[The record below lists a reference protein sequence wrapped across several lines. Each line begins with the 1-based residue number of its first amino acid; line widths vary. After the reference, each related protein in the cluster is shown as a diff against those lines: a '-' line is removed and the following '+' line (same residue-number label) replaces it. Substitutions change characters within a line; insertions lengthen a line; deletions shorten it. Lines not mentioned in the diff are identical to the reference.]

1 MCNANRV
8 KEEVNFVSV
17 FSKLMNRNLFILW
30 DSLLLLEIL
39 TLISCVFVVVL
50 LFLSFLFESF
60 LFGWR
65 C

>member
-17 FSKLMNRNLFILW
+17 FSKLMNRNLHSLG
-30 DSLLLLEIL
+30 SLLLLEIL